1 MVHFAEI
8 NQAPRPYTL
17 LQYIGR
23 VATPTLV
30 PRNCI
35 RYLKTTFIMGGG
47 GLDSKSLSGI
57 VGLLIQHILF
67 SKFQEKEK
75 KLVLLGSCYGK
86 RLLIDNFQL
95 THSVYFDLFYE
106 K

>member
-1 MVHFAEI
+1 
-8 NQAPRPYTL
+8 
-17 LQYIGR
+17 
-23 VATPTLV
+23 
-30 PRNCI
+30 
-35 RYLKTTFIMGGG
+35 MGGG

-57 VGLLIQHILF
+57 VGLLIQYILF

-75 KLVLLGSCYGK
+75 KLVLLGSCYGR

-95 THSVYFDLFYE
+95 HIPYILIFFYE